1 MVSVD
6 IAMATYNGEKY
17 IVEQINSIINQTV
30 ENWTLYISDDDS
42 LDNTVA
48 LIKEFALVDDRII
61 LINEERQGG
70 VLGNFNKVLEATKA
84 DYVFLADQDDVW
96 PRNRV
101 ELLLGEIQKKDKNT
115 EGPMMIYS
123 DLELV
128 DENLN
133 TIAESFYNSCKIK
146 PLENIDPINLLW
158 KCSVYGC
165 TTVFNRALLKK
176 CLPIPNGITMHDNWL
191 ALNAA
196 TENGLF
202 YFDQTTI
209 KYRQHDNNVV
219 GGGRSFFKK
228 IRYSLVSFR
237 KILAN
242 REKINNMLISSKKI
256 HNNDVLNN
264 LNLDDHRSMMFS
276 FNHILPHVLCG
287 SRRVFSFF
295 NFIGFLIRK

>member
-1 MVSVD
+1 MVSID

-30 ENWTLYISDDDS
+30 ENWTLYISDDAS
-42 LDNTVA
+42 RDNTVA
-48 LIKEFALVDDRII
+48 LIKELALVDDRII

-96 PRNRV
+96 PKNRV
-101 ELLLGEIQKKDKNT
+101 ELLLSEIQKKDKNT
-115 EGPMMIYS
+115 DGPMMIYS

-176 CLPIPNGITMHDNWL
+176 CLPIPSGITMHDNWL

-219 GGGRSFFKK
+219 GGGRKNLIKRVGSSLASFDRISKSKAKVKKMLFEIKK
-228 IRYSLVSFR
+228 IEKNDVFHLIELKGIDLVSFSFKYIFLNALR
-237 KILAN
+237 DKKIL
-242 REKINNMLISSKKI
+242 
-256 HNNDVLNN
+256 
-264 LNLDDHRSMMFS
+264 S
-276 FNHILPHVLCG
+276 FLTFI
-287 SRRVFSFF
+287 VF
-295 NFIGFLIRK
+295 LVR

>member
-1 MVSVD
+1 MVSID

-30 ENWTLYISDDDS
+30 RNWTLYISDDAS
-42 LDNTVA
+42 RDNTVA
-48 LIKEFALVDDRII
+48 LIKELALVDDRII

-96 PRNRV
+96 PKNRV

-115 EGPMMIYS
+115 DGPMMIYS

-176 CLPIPNGITMHDNWL
+176 CLPIPSGITMHDNWL

-219 GGGRSFFKK
+219 GGGRKNLIKRVGSSLASFDRISKSKAKVKKMLFEIKK
-228 IRYSLVSFR
+228 IEKNDVFHLIELKGIDLVSFSFKYIFLNALR
-237 KILAN
+237 DKKIL
-242 REKINNMLISSKKI
+242 
-256 HNNDVLNN
+256 
-264 LNLDDHRSMMFS
+264 S
-276 FNHILPHVLCG
+276 FLTFI
-287 SRRVFSFF
+287 VF
-295 NFIGFLIRK
+295 LVR